1 MKITEIRIGKISIP
15 LHVPFTTALRS
26 VNSVEDVVVEIH
38 TDEGLIGYGEAAP
51 NAVVTGDTFYS
62 IVYAIKEVIS
72 KFVVG
77 RDLEDFESIL
87 KDVQKSCI
95 NNTAAK
101 ACVDI
106 ALYDLYGK
114 YLNVP
119 VYKMLGASRNKL
131 ITDITISVNDPETM
145 AKDAITAIKRGY
157 KTLKVKVGIDH
168 SLDIIRL
175 EEIRKAVGKDID
187 IRIDANQAWEAK
199 EAVKLLDVMYDK
211 DLNIEFCEQPTIA
224 YDLEGLKYVTDNSKI
239 KILADESVFNP
250 RDAIKIMQMRAADMV
265 NIKLMKCG
273 GLYNAQKI
281 ASAAEIYGVECMI
294 GCMLEAKISV
304 NAAIHLACAK
314 SIITKIDLDGPVLCK
329 EDPIIGGSL
338 FKEKEIIVSTT
349 PGLGIEGINKIEYL
363 KV

>member
-1 MKITEIRIGKISIP
+1 MRITDIKIGKLTVP

-26 VNSVEDVVVEIH
+26 VNSVEDIVIEIH

-51 NAVVTGDTFYS
+51 NIVVTGDSFYS
-62 IVYAIKEVIS
+62 IVFTIKNVIS
-72 KFVVG
+72 KFVIG
-77 RDLEDFESIL
+77 RDLDDFENIL
-87 KDVQKSCI
+87 KDIQKCCV
-95 NNTAAK
+95 NNTSAK

-119 VYKMLGASRNKL
+119 IYKMLGSSRDK
-131 ITDITISVNDPETM
+131 IETDITISVNSPEEM
-145 AKDAITAIKRGY
+145 AKDAIVAIKRGY

-168 SLDIIRL
+168 DLDILRL
-175 EEIRKAVGKDID
+175 EKIRKVVGEKID

-199 EAVKLLDVMYDK
+199 EAVKLLNLMEEK
-211 DLNIEFCEQPTIA
+211 RLNIEFCEQPTLA
-224 YDLEGLKYVTDNSKI
+224 YDLASLKYVTENSPI
-239 KILADESVFNP
+239 KILADESVFSP
-250 RDAIKIMQMRAADMV
+250 RDAIKIMQMKAADMV

-281 ASAAEIYGVECMI
+281 TSAAEIYGVECMI

-329 EDPIIGGSL
+329 EDPIIGGSI
-338 FKEKEIIVSTT
+338 FNEKDILVSKTS
-349 PGLGIEGINKIEYL
+349 GLGIEGVNKIEYL
-363 KV
+363 KF